1 MSTLGLELAVN
12 KHSQETTWL
21 KQANSSS
28 SQLSFAILGKL
39 CNTAAMARRFSD
51 CIILFV
57 LLGLAAWIMLA
68 TSAPTAQSVRVRQA
82 TTSVID
88 LNSGVRYSVSYC
100 RSVKVTELYSFA
112 KYHIAAYCL

>member
-51 CIILFV
+51 CNSGILFE
-57 LLGLAAWIMLA
+57 LLGLAAYVMLA
-68 TSAPTAQSVRVRQA
+68 TSAPTVQGVQVREATTTAVYLNSRVR
-82 TTSVID
+82 
-88 LNSGVRYSVSYC
+88 LSVSY
-100 RSVKVTELYSFA
+100 
-112 KYHIAAYCL
+112 